1 MRPSESQFN
10 SIQTRIVNLFS
21 RSDVLYCHS
30 RQEQKGEAS
39 IPLGFGRR
47 AMLHPYWVQGDVQSA
62 LMDMPVHLEG
72 ALTQLSVVNLPQ
84 ILRGACQYSPFISYC
99 ISYCTL
105 GAQYCYY
112 IVRYHAKK
120 DQHRYIIVHGNLSVC
135 TNAISLLITTTTT
148 TTTNYSWRAAAAATA
163 P

>member
-1 MRPSESQFN
+1 MFVPTCGYYTRIFMPLQGVVCCAVIAGRSSDRGGSLPLCNHQRPQFN

-21 RSDVLYCHS
+21 RSNVLCCHS

-84 ILRGACQYSPFISYC
+84 ILRGAGQYPPC
-99 ISYCTL
+99 I
-105 GAQYCYY
+105 
-112 IVRYHAKK
+112 
-120 DQHRYIIVHGNLSVC
+120 
-135 TNAISLLITTTTT
+135 
-148 TTTNYSWRAAAAATA
+148 